1 MFTWEQIFVATLVGV
16 VFVAFVREWLRP
28 DLVAMGALILCLFV
42 GIIDE
47 HSLPFIFGRSAP
59 IIIAC
64 MFILSAALD
73 RTGLIEVMGGWFG
86 KIAGGSEV
94 RIIVVLV
101 LIVAP
106 LSAFINN
113 TPVVV
118 VFMPILLAHCRLHDL
133 KASRFLIP
141 LSYISIVG
149 GTCTLIGTSTN
160 LLAADVYQ
168 GAKELKGLAFADGS
182 AVMQP
187 FTMFEMAKL
196 GIVFVGITS
205 IYLLTIGRKL
215 LPDRVTLSTLFE
227 SSQTREFLT
236 QGSVGPDSK
245 LIGRIVTETTLAKMR
260 GVRIIEIRRD
270 GDRVRTPLNQLELE
284 AGDQVVFKSRVSGMV
299 EISEDKL
306 GLEMGLDRMST
317 ESAVLME
324 GIVGPASGLVGNTL
338 KELNFRQR
346 FGVIILAVHRR
357 GVNLKERFEDVRLAF
372 GDTLLVQGPAEKMNR
387 LFAEKDFVNL
397 SEPKHQ
403 PLRRAKAPFALAAIL
418 GFMIFGAFS
427 RQLEIPIIAF
437 ALAGVFLV
445 LASRAIDAKE
455 AYEAVEWKVIFMI
468 FGMLGLGEALSSSGL
483 ASGVANIIKNAFQDN
498 GPWILLSMMYLLAAI
513 LTEMISNN
521 AVAALLTPLA
531 VVIGIEMGYDPRP
544 FVIAVMFGS
553 SASFSTPIGYQT
565 NTYVYGAGGYRFG
578 DFVKAGLPLAIIL
591 WLTASFLIPQP
602 WFWPFEKL

>member
-1 MFTWEQIFVATLVGV
+1 MNWEQIFVASLVGV
-16 VFVAFVREWLRP
+16 VFVAFIREWLRP
-28 DLVAMGALILCLFV
+28 DLVAMGALILCLLV
-42 GIIDE
+42 GILDE
-47 HSLPFIFGRSAP
+47 DSLPGVFGRSAP
-59 IIIAC
+59 IIVAC
-64 MFILSAALD
+64 MFILSAALE
-73 RTGLIEVMGGWFG
+73 RTGLIEAMGGWFG
-86 KIAGGSEV
+86 KVAGGSEL
-94 RIIVVLV
+94 RIIVILV

-118 VFMPILLAHCRLHDL
+118 VFMPILLAHCRRHDM

-160 LLAADVYQ
+160 LLAADIYQ
-168 GAKELKGLAFADGS
+168 NSNEMKGLVTAGGDPL
-182 AVMQP
+182 MEP

-196 GIVFVGITS
+196 GLVFVAITS
-205 IYLLTIGRKL
+205 VYMMTVGRKL

-236 QGSVGPDSK
+236 QGTIGADSR
-245 LIGRIVTETTLAKMR
+245 LIGKIVTETSLAKMR

-270 GDRVRTPLNQLELE
+270 GDRVRTPLNELELE
-284 AGDQVVFKSRVSGMV
+284 AGDQVVFKSRVSSMV
-299 EISEDKL
+299 EISEDKI

-397 SEPKHQ
+397 SEPKHR
-403 PLRRAKAPFALAAIL
+403 PLRRTKAPFALAAIL

-427 RQLEIPIIAF
+427 RQLGIPIIAF
-437 ALAGVFLV
+437 ALAGVFVV
-445 LASRAIDAKE
+445 LASRSIDAKE
-455 AYEAVEWKVIFMI
+455 AYEAIEWKVIFMI
-468 FGMLGLGEALSSSGL
+468 FGMLGLGEALSQSGL
-483 ASGVANIIKNAFQDN
+483 AAGVANVIKTAFQDS
-498 GPWILLSMMYLLAAI
+498 GPWILLSMIYLLAAV
-513 LTEMISNN
+513 LTELISNN
-521 AVAALLTPLA
+521 AVATLLTPLA

-544 FVIAVMFGS
+544 FVIAIMFGS

-578 DFVKAGLPLAIIL
+578 DFVRAGVPLAIIL